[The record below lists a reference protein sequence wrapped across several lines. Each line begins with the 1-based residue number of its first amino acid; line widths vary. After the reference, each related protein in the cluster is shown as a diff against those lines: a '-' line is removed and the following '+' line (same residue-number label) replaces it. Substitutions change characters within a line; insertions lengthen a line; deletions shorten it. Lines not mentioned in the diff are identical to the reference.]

1 MNKEK
6 KYFFLVK
13 IFSCIILFFVMC
25 LLVMLGVRMITDST
39 DDILFTIIKYIGGGF
54 LLIIAIDIALVII
67 KIIEIKYRD

>member
-6 KYFFLVK
+6 KYFFMVK
-13 IFSCIILFFVMC
+13 IFSCTILFFVMC
-25 LLVMLGVRMITDST
+25 LLGIFGVRMITDST

-54 LLIIAIDIALVII
+54 LLIIAIDIAMVII